1 MGFIS
6 KLFLRFSNTA
16 CKKKALAPQ
25 LANEEC
31 ELSEEL
37 VSLITAAAL
46 LALKDDPDFKLTPDL
61 KYNAPDMAYAQS
73 GRAQIFASR
82 NFTPYHRY

>member
-6 KLFLRFSNTA
+6 KLFSRFANTA
-16 CKKKALAPQ
+16 PKK
-25 LANEEC
+25 EETNLHSNDEG

-37 VSLITAAAL
+37 VALITAAAL
-46 LALKDDPDFKLTPDL
+46 SALKNDPDFKLIPDL

>member
-6 KLFLRFSNTA
+6 KLFSRFANTA
-16 CKKKALAPQ
+16 PQ
-25 LANEEC
+25 KEEANLQSNGEG

-37 VSLITAAAL
+37 VALITAAAL
-46 LALKDDPDFKLTPDL
+46 SALKNDPDFKLTPDL

>member
-6 KLFLRFSNTA
+6 KLFSRFANTTPQKEEANLQSNG
-16 CKKKALAPQ
+16 
-25 LANEEC
+25 EG

-37 VSLITAAAL
+37 VALITAAAL
-46 LALKDDPDFKLTPDL
+46 SALKNDPDFKLTPDL

>member
-6 KLFLRFSNTA
+6 KLFSRFANTA
-16 CKKKALAPQ
+16 PQ
-25 LANEEC
+25 NGEANLQSNGEG

-37 VSLITAAAL
+37 VALITAAAL
-46 LALKDDPDFKLTPDL
+46 SALKNDPDFKLTPDL

-82 NFTPYHRY
+82 NITPYHRY

>member
-6 KLFLRFSNTA
+6 KLFSRFANTP
-16 CKKKALAPQ
+16 CKEEALAPQ
-25 LANEEC
+25 QAKGEG

-46 LALKDDPDFKLTPDL
+46 SALKDDPDFKLTPNL